1 MQVFYKSLYMKYEP
15 RFDPKLPKD
24 LNEKQLT
31 STYFDTRQ
39 LPKIEMH
46 MARDGVVARVVFYFI
61 SKKKQIF
68 EKI

>member
-1 MQVFYKSLYMKYEP
+1 MKYEP

-24 LNEKQLT
+24 LSEKQLT

-39 LPKIEMH
+39 LPKIEMT
-46 MARDGVVARVVFYFI
+46 MAKDGVVARVVFYFI
-61 SKKKQIF
+61 SKKDKKIY

>member
-1 MQVFYKSLYMKYEP
+1 MKYEP

-61 SKKKQIF
+61 YILTFTNKLI
-68 EKI
+68 